1 MIKSNNQIH
10 YKKLAIFSGMFLVAI
25 LIYQFTNVNMKYFD
39 FAMSIRG
46 PKLIVMIIAAFC
58 IGSASIVF
66 QSLIN
71 NTIVTPC
78 LLGMNGLYILIHT
91 STVFIL
97 GSTSILVSNRMTS
110 FVVDMVIMG
119 FSAVLIYG
127 MLFKKTGGNV
137 LYILLAGSV
146 LTTLFSSITTTMQR
160 VMDPNEFETL
170 QNALIASFNK
180 VNSEIIII
188 ALISIAL
195 IIFFLRKDLKLLNVI
210 TLGKEQAIN
219 LGVDYDRTMHR
230 LMIGVTLFIAVA
242 TAMVGPI
249 SFLGLMIANLGRQ
262 LFKTYKH
269 SYLIIGTSLIGM
281 IVLLVGQTLI
291 EQVFSFSANISAF
304 INIGG
309 GIYFLYLI
317 LRNRS

>member
-1 MIKSNNQIH
+1 
-10 YKKLAIFSGMFLVAI
+10 MFLVAI